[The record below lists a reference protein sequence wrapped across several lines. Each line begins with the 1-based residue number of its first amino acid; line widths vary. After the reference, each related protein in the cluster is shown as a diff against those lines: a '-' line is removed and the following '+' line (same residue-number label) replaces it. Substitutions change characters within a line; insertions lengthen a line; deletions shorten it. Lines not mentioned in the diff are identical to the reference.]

1 MTDSEDIFNDFLK
14 GVNDCVNFCDST
26 IKNIEKSVNNGI
38 DDFVRKVTPEE
49 KDLPGTL
56 LTGAV
61 GLILPTVKVIDK
73 AVKMQNNPNEK
84 ITSKDVFSTIGLATI
99 GLTPMFLKIAC
110 DNAKNEEQKREMEE
124 KIKKSVEY
132 YENADIPFDERLKT
146 ARTEIEK
153 SLKCDEKKVMAK
165 VLLFFFFQKFEKLLS
180 DILERLIAN
189 HPERN
194 GIKTDCPMKGKID
207 KIKKFGDFQDS
218 TLNALSE
225 DTLKQISDL
234 RNHLAHGEPLTN
246 ENLETVLPAFDLM
259 AEILRRYESKIK

>member
-73 AVKMQNNPNEK
+73 AVRMQNNPNEK

-153 SLKCDEKKVMAK
+153 SRKCDEKKVTAK
-165 VLLFFFFQKFEKLLS
+165 ILLLFYFSKFENLL
-180 DILERLIAN
+180 DKILKGLIGN
-189 HPERN
+189 HPERDVKPT
-194 GIKTDCPMKGKID
+194 GSMEGKIK
-207 KIKKFGDFQDS
+207 KIKKFTTFQDS
-218 TLNALSE
+218 TLNALSDE
-225 DTLKQISDL
+225 MLKQISDL

-259 AEILRRYESKIK
+259 ADILRKY

>member
-1 MTDSEDIFNDFLK
+1 MTDSEGIFNDFLK
-14 GVNDCVNFCDST
+14 GVNDCVST

-38 DDFVRKVTPEE
+38 DDFVR
-49 KDLPGTL
+49 
-56 LTGAV
+56 
-61 GLILPTVKVIDK
+61 

-99 GLTPMFLKIAC
+99 GLFLKIAC
-110 DNAKNEEQKREMEE
+110 DNAKNEEQKKEMEE
-124 KIKKSVEY
+124 KIEY
-132 YENADIPFDERLKT
+132 YENADIPFDERLKA
-146 ARTEIEK
+146 ARAEIEK

-165 VLLFFFFQKFEKLLS
+165 VLLLFYFSKFENLL
-180 DILERLIAN
+180 DKILKGLISN

-194 GIKTDCPMKGKID
+194 IKTANSIKGKID

-234 RNHLAHGEPLTN
+234 RNNLAHGNPLTN
-246 ENLETVLPAFDLM
+246 ENFETVLPAFDL
-259 AEILRRYESKIK
+259 IKDFLLKYYNE